1 MSTVTERFFEVLDLL
16 GESQASLCRDIPE
29 KVTKQ
34 SLSNARNGRNGISVE
49 VISHICNKHE
59 NVNAYYIL
67 TGRGTPLLNK
77 ENNEQEPLKRMIP
90 LYKVEAAAGFG
101 VPGFSVREND
111 IEGYYKIKE
120 FFRASFMLYVRG
132 DSMVP
137 LYNPGDVIAVR
148 IITEPKFIQWNKPHL
163 LSTKSQGLI
172 IKRLKPKDD
181 NSVLAVS
188 ENSEYD
194 PFLVPKED
202 IDGIALVLGV
212 VRVDNL

>member
-1 MSTVTERFFEVLDLL
+1 MSAITERFFEVLDLV

-34 SLSNARNGRNGISVE
+34 SLSNAKNGRNDIPVE
-49 VISHICNKHE
+49 VISYVCNKHD
-59 NVNAYYIL
+59 NINAYYIL
-67 TGRGTPLLNK
+67 TGKGEPLLNNK
-77 ENNEQEPLKRMIP
+77 EKEQETLKGLIP

-101 VPGFSVREND
+101 VPGFFVGDND

-120 FFRASFMLYVRG
+120 FFHASFMLYVRG
-132 DSMVP
+132 HSMEP

-148 IITEPKFIQWNKPHL
+148 IIPNPQFIQWNKPHL

-181 NSVLAVS
+181 NSFLAVS
-188 ENSEYD
+188 ENPEYD
-194 PFLVPKED
+194 PFPVPKED